1 MKLYILAT
9 GKDAKGTQLEFL
21 TKSILESLGYEYVAT
36 NVIGAG
42 GDEIDVTAKMVIP
55 SIGGNQEYPLICECK
70 AHEAPININ
79 DWDKFLGKVFKHQ
92 KTNPQTRGLMIA
104 LSDANGNVKGD
115 IAEKKYQDV
124 QLLQGNDLIK
134 PLAKAYHLENE
145 KIAREEV
152 SHITNETVVG
162 IDLLLFEKEIYWL
175 FTFANGKF
183 SIFDKNYNALPHKHE
198 STLLP
203 LLEKYSTLQSSSYKN
218 VRLEFEF
225 RQRRAFVR
233 GAICWHLMKGQM
245 TYQDAISDVV
255 TMTSGGI
262 VPEMKDV
269 KEEMANILFANI
281 DEENQTA
288 TLKPSEEIDY
298 ANFYF
303 WLLRGPIPV
312 FLYQDY
318 YQEHIDD
325 ALLDT
330 ILTVQYNLQLS
341 EADRLSCLFILRHSH
356 SALRYALMPD
366 VLLQG
371 SVLMDKE
378 KGTSSARN
386 RFVEQLLVN
395 LESDINSESVMP
407 FEKMGLRD
415 FSKQITMRLV
425 DKDGIDKEI
434 STTQRLFLLPIST
447 GGWTI
452 VLAADGFEGEYN
464 PEKGSVEPAKN
475 NNT

>member
-1 MKLYILAT
+1 MKLYILAA
-9 GKDAKGTQLEFL
+9 GKDAKGTQLEYL
-21 TKSILESLGYEYVAT
+21 TKTILGSLGYEYVAT
-36 NVIGAG
+36 NVVGAG
-42 GDEIDVTAKMVIP
+42 GDEIDVTAKMLIP

-70 AHEAPININ
+70 AHESPININ

-92 KTNPQTRGLMIA
+92 KDNPRTHGLMIA
-104 LSDANGNVKGD
+104 LSDANGNVKGE
-115 IAEKKYQDV
+115 IAEKQYQDV
-124 QLLQGNDLIK
+124 QLLQGADLIK
-134 PLAKAYHLENE
+134 PLSKAFSLEDE

-152 SHITNETVVG
+152 SHLTNETVVG

-175 FTFANGKF
+175 FTFANGQY
-183 SIFDKNYNALPHKHE
+183 SIFDKKYNSLLPKYE
-198 STLLP
+198 SILLP
-203 LLEKYSTLQSSSYKN
+203 LLEKYSTLQASSYKN
-218 VRLEFEF
+218 VRREHELRE
-225 RQRRAFVR
+225 RRIYVR
-233 GAICWHLMKGQM
+233 AAICWHLMQGSM

-255 TMTSGGI
+255 KMTEGGM

-269 KEEMANILFANI
+269 EEEMTQIPFANV
-281 DEENQTA
+281 DEVKHTA
-288 TLKPSEEIDY
+288 TLKAPEEIDY

-312 FLYQDY
+312 FLYNDY

-325 ALLDT
+325 SLLEK
-330 ILTVQYNLQLS
+330 ILTIQYNLNLTNEDKQ
-341 EADRLSCLFILRHSH
+341 SCLFILRHSH

-395 LESDINSESVMP
+395 LENDINSESVMP

-464 PEKGSVEPAKN
+464 PEKGSVEPIKN
-475 NNT
+475 NNA